1 MAFMKISKKLTL
13 VAVLSMAL
21 STITAVQF
29 AATSQATST
38 DVCDGSY
45 ASNNIRVTPSHST
58 IFYIDSGQG
67 QNVDASYVG
76 YQVNASA
83 AKTNIWVKVD
93 TFSGGVVS
101 LSNPSDAEFPLG
113 DMSTETKTAFFL
125 LKAPSST
132 STSQS
137 HLVHV
142 YTGKPGLATSSEI
155 YSCKFTFVKVAE
167 TIKALA
173 NKVDSVSSSATSLNL
188 GETFTVTETG
198 ATGTIGQGNATDG
211 DMIWFSPTARSNWP
225 STSLR
230 LVSTTAIFYDNQNM
244 RSQDVIATKSDV
256 LRIKNLKTIN
266 GVSNN
271 KLWYKVIYNFRV
283 LGPITSNVDIKP
295 VAQISSGTQ
304 VKHNDL
310 SGTALAT
317 LSSSL
322 AFNVSATIAKSV
334 SSSITAVSGKTQLNY
349 TITLS
354 NTGTSLITF
363 DQVVDSPPSTLAYV
377 ANSVRLA
384 GSVTAEPSLNSSNQL
399 VFSQPV
405 SVNAGTSKTI
415 TYTMSEKT
423 ACSISS
429 GISFQNS
436 VIGYVGSIAIG
447 SGAASY
453 SLTTASGVCG
463 NSPLDTA
470 TTTNVALPVEV
481 MTVPASSVANTS
493 ATING
498 TVDPNTNS
506 GQTIYFEWGTSPNLS
521 TFTSVSVG
529 TTTSGTTPY
538 ARSSGLTGLT
548 FGWAMFM
555 GKFFRL

>member
-58 IFYIDSGQG
+58 IVYIDSGQG

-211 DMIWFSPTARSNWP
+211 DMIWFSNCSVK
-225 STSLR
+225 L
-230 LVSTTAIFYDNQNM
+230 AINL
-244 RSQDVIATKSDV
+244 IATC
-256 LRIKNLKTIN
+256 L
-266 GVSNN
+266 
-271 KLWYKVIYNFRV
+271 YNRDF
-283 LGPITSNVDIKP
+283 L
-295 VAQISSGTQ
+295 
-304 VKHNDL
+304 
-310 SGTALAT
+310 
-317 LSSSL
+317 
-322 AFNVSATIAKSV
+322 
-334 SSSITAVSGKTQLNY
+334 
-349 TITLS
+349 
-354 NTGTSLITF
+354 
-363 DQVVDSPPSTLAYV
+363 
-377 ANSVRLA
+377 
-384 GSVTAEPSLNSSNQL
+384 
-399 VFSQPV
+399 
-405 SVNAGTSKTI
+405 
-415 TYTMSEKT
+415 
-423 ACSISS
+423 
-429 GISFQNS
+429 
-436 VIGYVGSIAIG
+436 
-447 SGAASY
+447 
-453 SLTTASGVCG
+453 
-463 NSPLDTA
+463 
-470 TTTNVALPVEV
+470 
-481 MTVPASSVANTS
+481 
-493 ATING
+493 
-498 TVDPNTNS
+498 
-506 GQTIYFEWGTSPNLS
+506 
-521 TFTSVSVG
+521 
-529 TTTSGTTPY
+529 
-538 ARSSGLTGLT
+538 
-548 FGWAMFM
+548 
-555 GKFFRL
+555 